1 MRWVSMT
8 IAVVLAILSTAAGM
22 RIEKNLAGT
31 RLVEAG
37 IEMRCNK
44 VDEKQVCV
52 VVAKDGKT
60 SLIFVEC
67 DGKFSMRCRK
77 VW

>member
-1 MRWVSMT
+1 MT
-8 IAVVLAILSTAAGM
+8 IVVVIAVLSAAAGM
-22 RIEKNLAGT
+22 RVEKNLAGA
-31 RLVEAG
+31 RVAKAG

-44 VDEKQVCV
+44 VDEKQICV
-52 VVAKDGKT
+52 VAAKDGKT

-67 DGKFSMRCRK
+67 DGKLSTICRK